1 MFACAHDTPTPRP
14 AARGIILTLMR
25 TFFVSLTAILI
36 LHAFEMAPAAQQAGK
51 RVRLFDG
58 VSLKGWNGNPAF
70 WSVKEGAIR
79 GVTDETRGELLLTDG
94 DYGDFRIILKSRLV
108 SESNHLGVCFWGQR
122 RADFRYG
129 DCVLVIPP
137 HGGMWDYRPGKGSP
151 PRENIPHTK
160 ADPHQWHETEV
171 LGNLK
176 AGTLRMAVNGV
187 EIVRYKD
194 EDPARLERGPI
205 GLQIHSGASIVEY
218 KDIEVEIDP
227 KDDRLITVK

>member
-1 MFACAHDTPTPRP
+1 MRLRVGATAV
-14 AARGIILTLMR
+14 RGIILPLMR
-25 TFFVSLTAILI
+25 RFLLALAAVLVMQNFDI
-36 LHAFEMAPAAQQAGK
+36 APAAQQMSK
-51 RVRLFDG
+51 RITLFDG
-58 VSLKGWNGNPAF
+58 LSLKGWSGNPAF

-79 GVTDETRGELLLTDG
+79 GVTDETRGELLLSDG

-108 SESNHLGVCFWGQR
+108 SESNHLGVCFWGER

-171 LGNLK
+171 LGHVK
-176 AGTLRMAVNGV
+176 AGTLRMAVNGI

-194 EDPARLERGPI
+194 EDPARLKRGPI

-218 KDIEVEIDP
+218 KDIEVEVDP

>member
-1 MFACAHDTPTPRP
+1 MPKFLLALATMLYLLNFQMTPT
-14 AARGIILTLMR
+14 
-25 TFFVSLTAILI
+25 
-36 LHAFEMAPAAQQAGK
+36 AQQAGT
-51 RVRLFDG
+51 RVKLFDG
-58 VSLKGWNGNPAF
+58 VSLKGWTGNPVF
-70 WSVKEGAIR
+70 WSVKDGAIR
-79 GVTDETRGELLLTDG
+79 GVTDETRGELLLSDG
-94 DYGDFRIILKSRLV
+94 EFRRFPPHTQIAARQRI
-108 SESNHLGVCFWGQR
+108 EPLGVCFWGER
-122 RADFRYG
+122 RTDFRYG

-171 LGNLK
+171 LGNIK
-176 AGTLRMAVNGV
+176 AGTLRMAVNGI

-194 EDPARLERGPI
+194 EDPSRLKRGPI

-227 KDDRLITVK
+227 KEDRLLTVK